1 MFCNQLAESVA
12 NVVLLGTGNSG
23 KSTIFKSIIKAEK
36 GFWSLAERFESQEI
50 ILDNVLNSIG
60 DVLDAMSHT
69 VGDGTRYEDMILSHM
84 MESISALA
92 HDPVSVKEKFTLAA
106 WADLEAWV
114 NHPSVQRSIERR
126 PRYWLTDAAP

>member
-60 DVLDAMSHT
+60 DVL
-69 VGDGTRYEDMILSHM
+69 
-84 MESISALA
+84 ESISALA